1 MAKIKFS
8 AAARKDL
15 AAIDEYGAAQ
25 FGDEIASEYARG
37 FQVVFSLLG
46 QYTLAGRLRS
56 ELREGTR
63 CKVHRRHLIFYR
75 FTDDTVF
82 IQRIL
87 HHSQDIPAHL
97 RP

>member
-1 MAKIKFS
+1 VARFKVS
-8 AAARKDL
+8 AAARNDL
-15 AAIDEYGAAQ
+15 AAIDEYGAER
-25 FGDEIASEYARG
+25 FGDEAAAAYSLG
-37 FQVVFSLLG
+37 FKEAFLFLR
-46 QYTLAGRLRS
+46 QYPLAGRQRP
-56 ELREGTR
+56 ELRAGTR
-63 CKVHRRHLIFYR
+63 CKTYRRHLIFYR